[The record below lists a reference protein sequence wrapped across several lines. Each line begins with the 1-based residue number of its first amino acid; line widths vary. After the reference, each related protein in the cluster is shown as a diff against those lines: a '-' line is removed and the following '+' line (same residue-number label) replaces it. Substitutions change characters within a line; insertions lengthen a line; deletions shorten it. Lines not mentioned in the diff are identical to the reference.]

1 MLTEPKD
8 GMSFSYDITSNF
20 PNLLSN
26 TKKQL
31 NNNNNNKKYKIKFP
45 KLRNKILIN
54 PDIEFIKKLDSE
66 KPISELME
74 REISLQNQK
83 NFIEAN
89 PLTKKKRLGIYKSNN
104 DRQELLD
111 QMTHREIEKKLEG
124 GLKEEIIKLKNK
136 KNEENN
142 IYNSISKL
150 IKENDEINIEIDI
163 LSKYN
168 EMMEKHNYMKPQPLR
183 LATIYNALKDDLE
196 KKNPNEEKRERI
208 EFANRMYEAQKN
220 RENKKQNFIEIKEK
234 NKEQIKKLEEDKNKV
249 KQEIINIKKIIQK
262 KKMELNDF
270 YHLNLFEGLDFR
282 NGGLI
287 NIIKNIW
294 NLGLNVDISYM
305 PSYLDRESIDY
316 LFVKAKETIEINK
329 LRNFIVQTN
338 SNYFNNL
345 KESVKI
351 NYKKDNNED
360 DDENT
365 IFKTLVT
372 NNLINHNA
380 ILDLYPKTKAF
391 ILQYESVKL
400 KNEEK
405 IQFNNVH
412 TVFKKKLTKDAL
424 NGYKN
429 IEKLKEILKEMENN
443 LREEEKKEIYRISYN
458 FANFE
463 YEKKY
468 NVGIETYMAAICGD
482 EKKDESILVYT
493 KLVKE
498 NRDNIKKIK
507 FYSTFKCE
515 NVDIK

>member
-1 MLTEPKD
+1 MLTEPNK
-8 GMSFSYDITSNF
+8 GISYSYDISTNF
-20 PNLLSN
+20 PNLIS
-26 TKKQL
+26 
-31 NNNNNNKKYKIKFP
+31 NNKKLLKNKKHQIKIP
-45 KLRNKILIN
+45 KLKNKILIN
-54 PDIEFIKKLDSE
+54 PDIELIKKLDLE
-66 KPISELME
+66 KPISEIME
-74 REISLQNQK
+74 REISLQRQK

-89 PLTKKKRLGIYKSNN
+89 PLTRKKRLGIYKSSN

-124 GLKEEIIKLKNK
+124 GLKEEITNLKK
-136 KNEENN
+136 KKIEEVN
-142 IYNSISKL
+142 IYNSISNL
-150 IKENDEINIEIDI
+150 IKENDEINVEIDI

-168 EMMEKHNYMKPQPLR
+168 EMMAKHNYMKPQPLR
-183 LATIYNALKDDLE
+183 LASIYNALKDDLE
-196 KKNPNEEKRERI
+196 KKVDINEEKRERA
-208 EFANRMYEAQKN
+208 EMANRLYEAQKN

-234 NKEQIKKLEEDKNKV
+234 NKEQIKKLEQDKNKI
-249 KQEIINIKKIIQK
+249 KEEIYNIKKIIFK
-262 KKMELNDF
+262 KKTELSDF

-316 LFVKAKETIEINK
+316 LFTKAKTTIEINK
-329 LRNFIVQTN
+329 LKNFIQQTN
-338 SNYFNNL
+338 TNYFNNL

-351 NYKKDNNED
+351 NMKKENED
-360 DDENT
+360 DDDET
-365 IFKTLVT
+365 IFKTLVS
-372 NNLINHNA
+372 NRLINHNS

-391 ILQYESVKL
+391 ILQYESIKL

-405 IQFNNVH
+405 ILFNNVH
-412 TVFKKKLTKDAL
+412 VVFKKRLSKEAL
-424 NGYKN
+424 IGYNN
-429 IEKLKEILKEMENN
+429 IEQLKELLIEMEND
-443 LREEEKKEIYRISYN
+443 LREDEKKEIYRISYN
-458 FANFE
+458 FANNE

-482 EKKDESILVYT
+482 DKKDESLLVYS
-493 KLVKE
+493 KIIKE
-498 NRDNIKKIK
+498 NKDNFKKIK